1 MSWKDILSEQYAGM
15 GDKSIVQF
23 GKEKREELKNEFD
36 DIENM
41 MGEYNLYVD
50 SVTDKLDNMLI
61 DMEEK
66 ILTSRFV
73 NQPNSEA
80 NKHFK
85 KEVEELLDTKP
96 SHILD
101 RTDFTYILRT
111 MKEILTRRKIPW

>member
-23 GKEKREELKNEFD
+23 GKEKDEELKNEFD
-36 DIENM
+36 DIKNM

-111 MKEILTRRKIPW
+111 MREILTRRKIPW